1 MFWKSRQSGMTERR
15 KKGRRRINMTQQ
27 EKNEMIIEK
36 TERMTEDNIQKA
48 EKKDRFLP
56 IFFWTD

>member
-1 MFWKSRQSGMTERR
+1 
-15 KKGRRRINMTQQ
+15 MTQQ